1 MTFPSWAAGKS
12 NVPYRRSAGEIALPG
27 DCLLRKRGRAML
39 VPTRSFLRAR
49 HSERSE
55 ESVSVRRRRVRRR
68 RRTANAE
75 QSVPPGRRGRRPLR
89 NVGIVAH
96 AVHRYDGVGARR
108 RFRVF
113 SILFL
118 QSDWKYDMISL
129 RHYQILSLKVC
140 VLPALVK
147 THASASC
154 TFGEREV
161 DCVAAIGVVCFSA
174 YTSVCAFFARRL
186 RLWKKNTSSTLCL
199 ICSTK
204 ATRWRSACW
213 ISGQTGR
220 A

>member
-1 MTFPSWAAGKS
+1 MLVRHSERMQFAGGKSNVAFSSTQEGRRTFPSWAAGKS

-55 ESVSVRRRRVRRR
+55 ESVPVRRRRVRRR

-75 QSVPPGRRGRRPLR
+75 RSVPPGRRGRRPLR

-113 SILFL
+113 SISFL
-118 QSDWKYDMISL
+118 QSDGKYDMISL
-129 RHYQILSLKVC
+129 RRNQILSLKVC
-140 VLPALVK
+140 VF
-147 THASASC
+147 TS
-154 TFGEREV
+154 FG
-161 DCVAAIGVVCFSA
+161 
-174 YTSVCAFFARRL
+174 
-186 RLWKKNTSSTLCL
+186 KNTRFGFMYL
-199 ICSTK
+199 
-204 ATRWRSACW
+204 R
-213 ISGQTGR
+213 
-220 A
+220 